1 MSDLIFLVSSGEVLS
16 SSSLFV
22 SPAGWALMALVSW
35 MTCGK
40 IQKYKVCRPYG
51 VTEGI
56 NKKRPSTQTATNT
69 YESYLAVT
77 GGINKK
83 RPSTISMMV

>member
-40 IQKYKVCRPYG
+40 IQKY
-51 VTEGI
+51 VTHRHYEVEFGALGPTELPTT
-56 NKKRPSTQTATNT
+56 PSQ
-69 YESYLAVT
+69 
-77 GGINKK
+77 
-83 RPSTISMMV
+83 